1 MATAGA
7 IDIAGTVTSAFADL
21 GPQLLTVGGAGI
33 ALSLV
38 IWGLPK
44 AVGFFKKTAK

>member
-1 MATAGA
+1 MEPTPV
-7 IDIAGTVTSAFADL
+7 DLSDVVTGAFASV
-21 GPQLLTVGGAGI
+21 GPELATVGGAGI
-33 ALSLV
+33 ALALI